1 MAKGENI
8 FRRQDGRWEARYRKG
23 RDLSGKIKYGYCYG
37 KTYREAKEKAE
48 KCKIA
53 IANGTPLPSRK
64 TAEPFSVYC
73 TAWLMRKKE
82 RVRES
87 TYIKYH
93 TMVHNHIIPKLG
105 NCCPL
110 GFSNELMDAFIKELQ
125 YEEHLAP
132 KTVHDIL
139 VVLNGILKFT
149 ASKFPGQFP
158 VVEIEYPKME
168 KKEMRVLSREEQER
182 FVAFLQE
189 DLDPCKFGIL
199 LALCIGMYRQ
209 IRYIMFVT
217 AILNL
222 VLSIILGKIIGLS
235 GIIFATAIA
244 KLTTYFWYE
253 PNILFK
259 NFFNKKVG
267 SYYLNYVVNTI
278 LIFICIGLCYIPLH
292 FITEISIF
300 TWLLKAFICLVI
312 INIVYFLRYSKTEEL
327 KNVKQKA
334 TQLLRAR
341 KLNKSEK

>member
-1 MAKGENI
+1 MLLDNITLVAIIINI
-8 FRRQDGRWEARYRKG
+8 FFSICMRPVW
-23 RDLSGKIKYGYCYG
+23 
-37 KTYREAKEKAE
+37 TFRE
-48 KCKIA
+48 
-53 IANGTPLPSRK
+53 GT
-64 TAEPFSVYC
+64 
-73 TAWLMRKKE
+73 
-82 RVRES
+82 
-87 TYIKYH
+87 
-93 TMVHNHIIPKLG
+93 
-105 NCCPL
+105 
-110 GFSNELMDAFIKELQ
+110 
-125 YEEHLAP
+125 
-132 KTVHDIL
+132 
-139 VVLNGILKFT
+139 
-149 ASKFPGQFP
+149 
-158 VVEIEYPKME
+158 
-168 KKEMRVLSREEQER
+168 
-182 FVAFLQE
+182 
-189 DLDPCKFGIL
+189 
-199 LALCIGMYRQ
+199 GMYRQ

-267 SYYLNYVVNTI
+267 SYYLDYVVNTI

-292 FITEISIF
+292 LITEISIF

-312 INIVYFLRYSKTEEL
+312 INLVYFLRYSKTEEL